1 MRSTWKLRKKVV
13 TVIKSEVTGARR
25 GPVIGSPCLGTCT
38 HCGPIKCA
46 RCCAQVTG
54 GRRKS
59 GMTWD
64 EFFQA
69 EWVKN
74 NGVRAQLDVAKSKV
88 SCSACGRRNRCAA
101 PTQ

>member
-1 MRSTWKLRKKVV
+1 MSVVELGMRSTWKLRKKVV
-13 TVIKSEVTGARR
+13 TVIKSE
-25 GPVIGSPCLGTCT
+25 
-38 HCGPIKCA
+38 
-46 RCCAQVTG
+46 VTG

-88 SCSACGRRNRCAA
+88 SCAACDRRNRCAA